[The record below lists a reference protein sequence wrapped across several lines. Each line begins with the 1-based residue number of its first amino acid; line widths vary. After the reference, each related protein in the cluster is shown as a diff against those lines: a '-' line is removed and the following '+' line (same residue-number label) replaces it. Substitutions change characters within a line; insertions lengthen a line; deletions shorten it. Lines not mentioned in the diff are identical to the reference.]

1 MLQKAY
7 NTIADDYTNLPTKLK
22 NDGVER
28 VELSFEETDIGSTDL
43 TDSKSMCTFAQKFV
57 ISVKKVG
64 DFHKKRLQAARE
76 LVCTKAGGILK
87 AKLTSK
93 LVNCLITAKS
103 DANQGNDATAKTDIQ
118 NDIDK
123 FNENGLKR
131 VSKLFHMMKDK
142 CLMKDTANSQADRVA
157 GMFKSK
163 LKASIKTKSGDAL
176 TQDEMKGI
184 AGTISDLVTLQFPQ
198 ATNIV
203 TIFTK
208 VSRRQLRPRR
218 ALETVFEAETTYDL
232 DAPGPVGETLNSVYG
247 TDFTIEATGVEL
259 ESTNATIEVTEEI
272 QEINVEL
279 PSGDDDELIDTNVV
293 SYTSETLDN
302 TTTADGSTK
311 TTSAASN
318 LLVGK

>member
-1 MLQKAY
+1 MSDENKPKNCRAEFNALQKAY

-103 DANQGNDATAKTDIQ
+103 DANQDNDATAKTDVQ

-123 FNENGLKR
+123 FNENGLKS
-131 VSKLFHMMKDK
+131 VSKLFLMIKDK
-142 CLMKDTANSQADRVA
+142 CLMKDTANSQAARVA

-163 LKASIKTKSGDAL
+163 LKASIKTKTGDAL
-176 TQDEMKGI
+176 TLIEIQSL
-184 AGTISDLVTLQFPQ
+184 AGTISDAVIRKFPN
-198 ATNIV
+198 AKNIITTFKSLETARPDTNTNRAITAPV
-203 TIFTK
+203 TIIAAT
-208 VSRRQLRPRR
+208 
-218 ALETVFEAETTYDL
+218 ATTINSTTII
-232 DAPGPVGETLNSVYG
+232 DAAVT
-247 TDFTIEATGVEL
+247 TTTTI
-259 ESTNATIEVTEEI
+259 TIPT
-272 QEINVEL
+272 
-279 PSGDDDELIDTNVV
+279 
-293 SYTSETLDN
+293 
-302 TTTADGSTK
+302 TTTAP
-311 TTSAASN
+311 TTTTTTRLRN
-318 LLVGK
+318 RFYY